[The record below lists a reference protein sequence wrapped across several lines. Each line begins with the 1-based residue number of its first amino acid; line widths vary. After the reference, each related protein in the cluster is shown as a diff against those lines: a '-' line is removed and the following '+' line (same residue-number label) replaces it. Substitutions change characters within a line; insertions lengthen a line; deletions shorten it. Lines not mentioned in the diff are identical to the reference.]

1 MVKQLVSTMPVS
13 AGIVKSYVPGES
25 TDSAVE
31 ATRGLVDDG
40 LKATLDFLGEDTLDV
55 EQADA
60 TVAAYVDLLKSLSVP
75 RPEPQRRGV
84 GQALRDR
91 AGPPRRRPQDGPRAR
106 AEHLPGRPQ
115 RRHHGHPRHGGP
127 HHHRLDAEHPARAAQ
142 GLPRDRCRA
151 PGLPAPHRGGL
162 PGAGVRG
169 VARAAVQGRLQRA
182 RRGRLPEPARRRP
195 LLHPL
200 PQDPARRPGLPDDR
214 QPRPAH
220 RRDRVLAGESLRAG
234 AGLLRVPDAVRHP
247 ARGAA
252 TPGEVGGDRCACTC
266 PTARSGTGT

>member
-40 LKATLDFLGEDTLDV
+40 LKATPRLPRRGHPRRGAGGRHRGGV
-55 EQADA
+55 RRPPQ
-60 TVAAYVDLLKSLSVP
+60 VALLP

-91 AGPPRRRPQDGPRAR
+91 AGPARRRPQDGPRAR

-142 GLPRDRCRA
+142 GLPRDRRGA

-200 PQDPARRPGLPDDR
+200 PQGPAGRPGLPDDR

-220 RRDRVLAGESLRAG
+220 RRDRVLAGEPLRAG
-234 AGLLRVPDAVRHP
+234 AGLLRVPDALRHP

-252 TPGEVGGDRCACTC
+252 PPGRSRGRRCASTC